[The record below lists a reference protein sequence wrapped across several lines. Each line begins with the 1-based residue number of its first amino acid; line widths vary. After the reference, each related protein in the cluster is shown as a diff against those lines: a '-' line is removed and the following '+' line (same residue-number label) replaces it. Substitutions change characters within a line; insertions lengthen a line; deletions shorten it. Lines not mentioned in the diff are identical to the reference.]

1 MDKEEI
7 NSTQY
12 IEKVLQGENLKELII
27 TQQYKLTN
35 SIIIGL
41 KTIFYGKKWLIYI
54 ALSFINLIAIM
65 VIEGPNAKF
74 EDPTESFLNVM
85 FGWLFPTIFI
95 FGCLLLS
102 LPLSNDEISEH
113 TLDLFIVRPI
123 KREVYWF
130 SRWIVVNIVIYCV
143 NIAIYFIY
151 FLYFHAFA
159 SKGSFSNLSSDFY
172 IFSRIAILLIPA
184 TLIYAGLFLLVGM
197 IGNRGVLIGLM
208 LAIFDVLIV
217 GLFLLDDIL
226 YLPQTNLN
234 RIANNLLN
242 KYIELPTPE
251 DLTLEDAWLYSYLF
265 SIIVFAFGAYYLRIR
280 EIK

>member
-12 IEKVLQGENLKELII
+12 IEKILQEENLKELII

-35 SIIIGL
+35 SIMIGL

-113 TLDLFIVRPI
+113 TLDLFLVRPI

-197 IGNRGVLIGLM
+197 VGNRGVLIGLM

-265 SIIVFAFGAYYLRIR
+265 SIIVFACGAYYLRIR

>member
-113 TLDLFIVRPI
+113 TLDLFLIRPI

-159 SKGSFSNLSSDFY
+159 SKGSFSNLSSDF
-172 IFSRIAILLIPA
+172 
-184 TLIYAGLFLLVGM
+184 FLLVS
-197 IGNRGVLIGLM
+197 
-208 LAIFDVLIV
+208 
-217 GLFLLDDIL
+217 IL
-226 YLPQTNLN
+226 
-234 RIANNLLN
+234 
-242 KYIELPTPE
+242 
-251 DLTLEDAWLYSYLF
+251 
-265 SIIVFAFGAYYLRIR
+265 
-280 EIK
+280 

>member
-113 TLDLFIVRPI
+113 TLDLFLIRPI

-265 SIIVFAFGAYYLRIR
+265 SIIVFACGAYYLRIR

>member
-12 IEKVLQGENLKELII
+12 IEKVLQWENLKELII
-27 TQQYKLTN
+27 TQQYTLTN
-35 SIIIGL
+35 GIIIGL

-65 VIEGPNAKF
+65 VIEGLNAEF

-113 TLDLFIVRPI
+113 TLDLFLVRPI

-159 SKGSFSNLSSDFY
+159 SEGSFSSLSSDFY
-172 IFSRIAILLIPA
+172 IFERVALLLIPA

-217 GLFLLDDIL
+217 GLFLLEDIL

-265 SIIVFAFGAYYLRIR
+265 SIIVFACGAYYLRIR